1 MTDEYAKPVTV
12 TNLRRSTLDAIRNV
26 AARYGALT
34 DASVV
39 RFALERFATGD
50 SLADLSQQQPIA
62 AVSAD

>member
-12 TNLRRSTLDAIRNV
+12 TNLRRCTLDAIREV

-39 RFALERFATGD
+39 RFALERFAMGD
-50 SLADLSQQQPIA
+50 SLSDLSQQQPIA